1 MTLTDVDSLFC
12 WCVRMVYMARSWYN
26 IRL

>member
-12 WCVRMVYMARSWYN
+12 WCVRMVYMARS
-26 IRL
+26 